1 MPCCEPLLSLNGRLG
16 PKETK
21 QRRLFLLI
29 MCFLAFFTT
38 VIVITTL
45 HLRRTLYLMGCASV
59 GIASYGGIAAM
70 LCGAPLSQRL
80 ICACSGLVALGLVLG
95 DLWSIA
101 NLTTTAAGFVVVI
114 DLLLVLRADDRFTA
128 VLVTLI
134 IFWIVVTQVELALR
148 FGLTD
153 VPGTS
158 SYEHR
163 RDLFIGQADCAK
175 PPCAHSPQLIISNV
189 SFAAGLVL
197 VDFVATRGFAREAMK
212 EQAAMERT
220 INAVQKIASLL
231 AGYDVEGVA
240 RMLKDQETL
249 LPEEMHAT
257 LQTLE
262 ENLRRY
268 RPYLPAALF
277 EEMETEE
284 REKVQFTSA
293 VPPGLDNERATI
305 VFTDIR
311 ASTSIWEYAPEGMR
325 AALNVHNA
333 VMREVMGEFGGY
345 EVKTIGDAFMIAFS
359 STTDGV
365 NFGLCV
371 HERLR
376 TADWPASLLEEVP
389 ICAEQGSLWG
399 GLTVRIGVNTG
410 PVTVEQNTLT
420 GRTDYFGH
428 TVNVASRLESTCKPG
443 AVAVLSDLWAAECR
457 SCACV
462 VADAVTVDLKGVAD
476 KMSVCCAWPCS
487 LAGRKRNPLELGACL
502 DVDKSS
508 CSGSSSRSI
517 SKPAFTHPQFPA
529 TTAKQLCGTIG
540 MIDLDVGDEALLSSL
555 RNMSAGLAVLTVS
568 LDQSG
573 GTVVSLLGSHV
584 CVGWNLSRA
593 APAHMEN
600 AIRFAQRLLGASLV
614 VGAGFASG
622 NVQHGDVGARTQLFV
637 TVMGHT
643 VRRSRAL
650 CEKACRGVALYEPSH
665 AVLLPSTLE
674 GALTAHCIEGVYE
687 VMCIAR

>member
-21 QRRLFLLI
+21 QRRLLLAI
-29 MCFLAFFTT
+29 TCPLAFL
-38 VIVITTL
+38 TTL
-45 HLRRTLYLMGCASV
+45 IGLSFSSEHVLFRIGAFTISA
-59 GIASYGGIAAM
+59 ASYVGIAAM

-80 ICACSGLVALGLVLG
+80 ICTLGVMITFGLIVT
-95 DLWSIA
+95 DLWNSA
-101 NLTTTAAGFVVVI
+101 NLQSSGAGFVVVI
-114 DLLLVLRADDRFTA
+114 DFLLVLRADDRFTA

-134 IFWIVVTQVELALR
+134 IIWIIIIQCEIVFR

-153 VPGTS
+153 LPGTP
-158 SYEHR
+158 SYKYR
-163 RDLFIGQADCAK
+163 RELFIGHADCAK
-175 PPCAHSPQLIISNV
+175 PPCGYPASYIISNV
-189 SFAAGLVL
+189 SYAAGLVL
-197 VDFVATRGFAREAMK
+197 IDFIATRGFAREVLK

-277 EEMETEE
+277 EEMETGEG
-284 REKVQFTSA
+284 EKMQFTS
-293 VPPGLDNERATI
+293 VLPPGLDNERVTI

-325 AALNVHNA
+325 AALKIHNA

-371 HERLR
+371 HESLR

-487 LAGRKRNPLELGACL
+487 LAGRKRNPLESGACL
-502 DVDKSS
+502 DVDMST

-584 CVGWNLSRA
+584 CVGWNLARA